1 MFDDPKELKRFIT
14 DDARLWLDDGDVF
27 RRETALF
34 ERFNIACPKSIL
46 EEALTRLKKAAKRR
60 YDGKSV

>member
-1 MFDDPKELKRFIT
+1 MFDDPKDLKRFIT
-14 DDARLWLDDGDVF
+14 DEAKLWLDDGDVF
-27 RRETALF
+27 SRETALF